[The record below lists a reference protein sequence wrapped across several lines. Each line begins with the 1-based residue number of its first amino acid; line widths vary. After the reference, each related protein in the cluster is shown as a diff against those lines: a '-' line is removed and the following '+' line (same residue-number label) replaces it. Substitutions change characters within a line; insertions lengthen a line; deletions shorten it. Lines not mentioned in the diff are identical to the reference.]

1 MTSEEQQLV
10 TYWADRLP
18 PIIARKHVD
27 WFLGGIVSPSAL
39 SAADAEGK
47 GPDNPVRIG
56 KCVAYHT
63 RDLLTWLMETRGLQK
78 MQNICNLT
86 GRSRP
91 VQTRAAG

>member
-1 MTSEEQQLV
+1 MTKEEQQFV

-39 SAADAEGK
+39 NAADSEGK

-56 KCVAYHT
+56 KCVAYNT

-78 MQNICNLT
+78 MQNLNNIK

-91 VQTRAAG
+91 QAGRAI